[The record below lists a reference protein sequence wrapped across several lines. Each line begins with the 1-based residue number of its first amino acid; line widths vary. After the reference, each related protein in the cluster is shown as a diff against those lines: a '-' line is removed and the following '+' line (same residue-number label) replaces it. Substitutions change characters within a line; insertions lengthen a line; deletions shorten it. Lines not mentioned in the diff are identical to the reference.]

1 MRRFCPKRRSLNI
14 THSNIY
20 IGMPSRRTG
29 VDRKGQFIVVGAI
42 VIVAFMFALILT
54 ISQMNAQRQAFSYE
68 PVGEVVLAV
77 SSDFE
82 RCLQSAFSKASQIYL
97 SDRNSTKAQGT
108 LYGELR
114 EWLKA
119 VSNAYSGYGMN
130 VAFTVGEN
138 RSCVDLRFDWSEG
151 HGTSYVYTTFGLDVM
166 GYGLEGLALMKSIAI
181 NLDILEAKVSLAG
194 DHSVVVMKFRVSE
207 RVNEGK
213 PTTPSIKEVN
223 VTAVGGGVDENSI
236 KLEYLGQGVYLVE
249 FNLTGFV
256 AEEVTLAVKTSNGVV
271 VAAKKGLC
279 VVELRSDDVSTPPE
293 DNGGTFTVNGTA
305 FSQLPRNIS
314 VFPGQVLNVSFE
326 TDEGLFLGFSIS
338 GPLKIIEQQGSRATI
353 RVSDRGLG
361 EIAALYTSSSY
372 VPSGMCYINVGSQE
386 IHGESFNKGVVEI
399 IEVNGILNGIKYNLS
414 ETGPIVLA
422 LPYNSNVSIRYYPE
436 YGYVFRY
443 WFLSGDLVINDTFSQ
458 TITVG
463 VLGNG
468 TLTAIYEASRP
479 EDWRIIYISPEKT
492 TQGRDKDFNFTLTL
506 SPKEGQISPPLNPD
520 KPSRFGNSDSKTPE
534 LLLGDNVTIILYA
547 KADPRDMQLKVT
559 LGYYDNEG
567 FKLIGSGERWVS
579 HSWDI
584 IYLSFSPTNK
594 VIPKGSTLVLILER
608 IDKGSE
614 KGTLHISCGS
624 DESRIVLW

>member
-1 MRRFCPKRRSLNI
+1 
-14 THSNIY
+14 
-20 IGMPSRRTG
+20 MPSRRTG

-223 VTAVGGGVDENSI
+223 IAAVGGGVDENSI

-279 VVELRSDDVSTPPE
+279 VIDLVSDDASTE
-293 DNGGTFTVNGTA
+293 DKVENEGSFTVNGTI
-305 FSQLPRNIS
+305 FKPLPSRIS
-314 VFPGQVLNVSFE
+314 VFAGQTLDVSFSLE
-326 TDEGLFLGFSIS
+326 AVGDKKPIKFHGFSVS
-338 GPLKIIEQQGSRATI
+338 GPLIITEQRDASATI
-353 RVSDRGLG
+353 KVLDEGYGR
-361 EIAALYTSSSY
+361 IAALYGKQPKKCTVYVCSQELNGESCNRGYIIYNRKNYTLPQEFKVDSSSTISISY
-372 VPSGMCYINVGSQE
+372 RPDLGYA
-386 IHGESFNKGVVEI
+386 F
-399 IEVNGILNGIKYNLS
+399 KYW
-414 ETGPIVLA
+414 
-422 LPYNSNVSIRYYPE
+422 NVS
-436 YGYVFRY
+436 GG
-443 WFLSGDLVINDTFSQ
+443 LLCNNSFSQ
-458 TITVG
+458 NITVKVVG
-463 VLGNG
+463 DGK
-468 TLTAIYEASRP
+468 LTALYEASRP
-479 EDWRIIYISPEKT
+479 ENWRIIYISPKKT
-492 TQGRDKDFNFTLTL
+492 LTPNDGKDKDFNFTLTL
-506 SPKEGQISPPLNPD
+506 SPEEGQISPPLNPD
-520 KPSRFGNSDSKTPE
+520 KPSRSGNSDSKTPE

-624 DESRIVLW
+624 NESRIVLW